1 MEKHIHKDYKKSTV
15 DAVKEVT
22 KADKD
27 IVTDLEVAD
36 RVYTTTAKQA
46 FATLKDHKP
55 SFNNN
60 PTCRLINPT
69 KPELGKISQQILAKI
84 NSIEKKPN

>member
-1 MEKHIHKDYKKSTV
+1 
-15 DAVKEVT
+15 VT
-22 KADKD
+22 N
-27 IVTDLEVAD
+27 LEVAD

-60 PTCRLINPT
+60 PTCRLINPS
-69 KPELGKISQQILAKI
+69 KPEIGKISQQILAKI
-84 NSIEKKPN
+84 NATVREKIPNFISGHRKGPRPSTNTTSM